1 MLAHNIDQNPYVET
15 IVQIA
20 LCASCFTIFS
30 PMGSMFKI
38 MRYGASGKEIMGLLV
53 PYFMLFAQC
62 YLWSWYGI
70 LLNNQ
75 SITRVNVLGT
85 SMCLMYL
92 VIMVSCAAPKDRV
105 VLRSM
110 VTLMVVMVVI
120 ASLMI
125 ASGFHMDKRKEMF
138 SNVATFFA
146 ILLNVAP
153 MTQML
158 EVVKTKNLDGYPV
171 ALTVAGF
178 ISSSLWS
185 EYSIMIHA
193 IPYLI
198 PNLLSVIM
206 NGIQIVVICWVYI
219 KYGMEGYEDNIKP
232 LMSDV
237 SEKMNDQV
245 QNVKKILESP
255 DQLTKDMQC
264 WGSRQKSNPKGAHSF
279 RGFGQQLRNSFE
291 NCRPESDT
299 GGSTGG
305 MEVLL

>member
-1 MLAHNIDQNPYVET
+1 M
-15 IVQIA
+15 
-20 LCASCFTIFS
+20 FS
-30 PMGSMFKI
+30 I

-70 LLNNQ
+70 LLSNH

-92 VIMVSCAAPKDRV
+92 LIMVNYASPKDRV
-105 VLRSM
+105 VLRPM

-120 ASLMI
+120 ASMMI
-125 ASGFHMDKRKEMF
+125 ASGFHMDRRKEMF

-146 ILLNVAP
+146 ILLNVSP
-153 MTQML
+153 MGQIL
-158 EVVKTKNLDGYPV
+158 EVVRTKNLEGFPV

-198 PNLLSVIM
+198 PNLLAVVM
-206 NGIQIVVICWVYI
+206 NGMQIVVICWVYA
-219 KYGMEGYEDNIKP
+219 KYGVEGYEENIKP
-232 LMSDV
+232 LISNA

-245 QNVKKILESP
+245 ANVKKILESP
-255 DQLTKDMQC
+255 DQLTKDLQC
-264 WGSRQKSNPKGAHSF
+264 FSRPKSGPKEAHSF
-279 RGFGQQLRNSFE
+279 SGFGQQLRSSFE
-291 NCRPESDT
+291 NWRPESDT

>member
-1 MLAHNIDQNPYVET
+1 
-15 IVQIA
+15 
-20 LCASCFTIFS
+20 
-30 PMGSMFKI
+30 MGSMFSI

-70 LLNNQ
+70 LLSNQ
-75 SITRVNVLGT
+75 NITRVNVLGT

-92 VIMVSCAAPKDRV
+92 LIMVNYASPKDRV
-105 VLRSM
+105 VLRPM

-125 ASGFHMDKRKEMF
+125 ASGFHLDRRKEMF

-146 ILLNVAP
+146 ILLNMSP
-153 MTQML
+153 MAQIL
-158 EVVKTKNLDGYPV
+158 EVVKTKNLEGFPV

-178 ISSSLWS
+178 ISSSLWA

-198 PNLLSVIM
+198 PNLLAVVM
-206 NGIQIVVICWVYI
+206 NGMQIVVICWVYA
-219 KYGMEGYEDNIKP
+219 KYGVEGYEENILP

-237 SEKMNDQV
+237 SEKMHDQV
-245 QNVKKILESP
+245 AYVKKLVESP
-255 DQLTKDMQC
+255 EQLTKDIQC
-264 WGSRQKSNPKGAHSF
+264 FSRPKNSQQETHSF
-279 RGFGQQLRNSFE
+279 RGFGQQLRSSFQ

-299 GGSTGG
+299 GGSAGG
-305 MEVLL
+305 MDILL